1 MHPSN
6 VIPMPSRRTATT
18 HAIPQPVSA
27 RLGPVTAHAWQR
39 MSGRGLSPDDIDQV
53 LAWGRILHHWD
64 GALCHFVGRRE
75 VDQARRHG
83 VDLERL
89 EGLHVLTATDSGV
102 IITAWRNRRPRLLR
116 F

>member
-1 MHPSN
+1 MQPSN
-6 VIPMPSRRTATT
+6 VIPMSSRRPTAMPVV
-18 HAIPQPVSA
+18 PQPISN
-27 RLGPVTAHAWQR
+27 RIGPVTAHAWQR
-39 MSGRGLSPDDIDQV
+39 MSGRGFSPDDIDQV
-53 LAWGRILHHWD
+53 LSWGRVLHKWD

-75 VDQARRHG
+75 VDLARRHG
-83 VDLERL
+83 VDLEGV